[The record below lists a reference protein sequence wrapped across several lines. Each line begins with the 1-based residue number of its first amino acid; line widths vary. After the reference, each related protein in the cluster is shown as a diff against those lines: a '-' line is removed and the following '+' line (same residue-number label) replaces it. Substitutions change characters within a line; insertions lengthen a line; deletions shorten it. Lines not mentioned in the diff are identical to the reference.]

1 MNAAAGREQSGARR
15 PPRAET
21 HSFRPG
27 QERPPGQK
35 RAAFEQG
42 KIAQHFARG
51 KLSENEKIEILYKR
65 KELAK
70 WKQRKKHWYF

>member
-15 PPRAET
+15 
-21 HSFRPG
+21 H
-27 QERPPGQK
+27 PGQK

-51 KLSENEKIEILYKR
+51 KLNKNEKIEILYKR